1 MRTLSEPQASEKATE
16 ARSQS
21 EETAAR
27 IEEVLQQFEVLSSK
41 AEQRI
46 VSYVY
51 LFISGA
57 ALFFTVLYIVVGI
70 LWCYSSSLIL
80 TVSSAS
86 LLIAIGVSLIF
97 WAFNAWR
104 RQTPHILRDVFVKRR
119 IQMSA
124 GDTAREYLGFL
135 EHYGAVLKSPRRYL
149 LIGGLEI
156 ITVSFLL
163 IYSREYIKSYYST
176 VDLVHSIV
184 SLIWLLLMT
193 LMDLGIAY
201 YLGILLWALLISG
214 WHIRELSRRFEFR
227 IEPVHPDH
235 CGGLRLLGD
244 FCFGV
249 ASPLF
254 IGSAFC
260 IGYLGDMYL
269 YYLFVLIAKPDR
281 TVPGTFIV
289 DVGFLIFSLLLFVLV
304 AALGVFLPLW
314 NIHTTMLKERERAE
328 ENYAARLAALGEQIQ
343 MLLNDHRLKEA
354 KAVKEEKELVEA
366 LYVPSPAWP
375 FNVRTKFFSA
385 LLQAGSSLLLGYLSA
400 LITTLAH

>member
-1 MRTLSEPQASEKATE
+1 MRRLSEPQASGKATE
-16 ARSQS
+16 ARLQS

-27 IEEVLQQFEVLSSK
+27 IEEILQQFEVLSSK

-51 LFISGA
+51 LSISGA
-57 ALFFTVLYIVVGI
+57 TLFLTVLYIVIKIRAG
-70 LWCYSSSLIL
+70 SPSSLIL
-80 TVSSAS
+80 TGSSVL

-97 WAFNAWR
+97 WAFNAWQ
-104 RQTPHILRDVFVKRR
+104 RQTRHILRDVFVKRR

-135 EHYGAVLKSPRRYL
+135 EHYRAVLKSPRRYL
-149 LIGGLEI
+149 LIGSLGI
-156 ITVSFLL
+156 ITVLFLL
-163 IYSREYIKSYYST
+163 VFSIYYIKYISST
-176 VDLVHSIV
+176 VDLFHLIV
-184 SLIWLLLMT
+184 SPIWLLLTT
-193 LMDLGIAY
+193 LMGLGSAYDLGV
-201 YLGILLWALLISG
+201 LLWALLISG

-244 FCFGV
+244 FCFSA

-269 YYLFVLIAKPDR
+269 YVLIRPEVSDMFR
-281 TVPGTFIV
+281 VG
-289 DVGFLIFSLLLFVLV
+289 VGFLIFFLLLFVLV

-314 NIHTTMLKERERAE
+314 NIHTAMLKERERAE
-328 ENYAARLAALGEQIQ
+328 EIYTTHIAALREQIQ
-343 MLLNDHRLKEA
+343 VLLDNNQLEEA
-354 KAVKEEKELVEA
+354 KAVKEKKELMEA
-366 LYVPSPAWP
+366 EYIPYPTWP
-375 FNVRTKFFSA
+375 FNVKAKFFSTVLGA
-385 LLQAGSSLLLGYLSA
+385 AGSFLLGFLTA
-400 LITTLAH
+400 LPPLILKVFFNL

>member
-1 MRTLSEPQASEKATE
+1 MDSKELRVQAKAEKISIYARRKWCAWRRERSAASSAFSTTALWPTTRPPASTAKLPTGKGKGIRIMRTLSEPQASEKATE

-227 IEPVHPDH
+227 IEPVCPWSSS
-235 CGGLRLLGD
+235 
-244 FCFGV
+244 FQ
-249 ASPLF
+249 
-254 IGSAFC
+254 
-260 IGYLGDMYL
+260 
-269 YYLFVLIAKPDR
+269 DR
-281 TVPGTFIV
+281 TG
-289 DVGFLIFSLLLFVLV
+289 D
-304 AALGVFLPLW
+304 
-314 NIHTTMLKERERAE
+314 RARRPRMR
-328 ENYAARLAALGEQIQ
+328 ASWRSSARPWDTG
-343 MLLNDHRLKEA
+343 
-354 KAVKEEKELVEA
+354 
-366 LYVPSPAWP
+366 
-375 FNVRTKFFSA
+375 
-385 LLQAGSSLLLGYLSA
+385 
-400 LITTLAH
+400 